1 MAKDE
6 EHIKVPVDSEE
17 ALEEVRRRYGDKVL
31 ANALKPAHYGE
42 IDSPDGY
49 AKISEHCGDTIEVFL
64 KVRGGKVLDA
74 GFVTDGCMTTVA
86 ALNAALNVVKGKDLK
101 QARWITRE
109 EVLEELGGLPR
120 EDEHCAGLAA
130 STVRAA
136 AIDCEK
142 MQSEPWKKA
151 YRKL

>member
-1 MAKDE
+1 MAKEE

-17 ALEEVRRRYGDKVL
+17 ALEEARRRYGDKVI
-31 ANALKPAHYGE
+31 ANALKPEHFGE
-42 IDSPDGY
+42 LDNPDGY
-49 AKISEHCGDTIEVFL
+49 GKITGRCGDTIEVFL

-74 GFVTDGCMTTVA
+74 GFVTDGCMTTIA
-86 ALNAALNVVKGKDLK
+86 ASNAALRVIKGKALGA
-101 QARWITRE
+101 ARTITQE
-109 EVLEELGGLPR
+109 QVLDDLGGLPE
-120 EDEHCAGLAA
+120 EDEHCASLAA